1 MNESRIAASPHQVL
15 HVHNSAD
22 IYGASRMLL
31 RWIKSMDRTRFEPV
45 VVLPE
50 DGPLKELIEAEHV
63 EVILHPR
70 LSIITRPVF
79 HSWRIFL
86 FLLDYPVSVF
96 FLWRLI
102 RQRRIDLV
110 YTNTGVMVSP
120 ALAARL
126 AGVPH
131 IWHIREWFQEF
142 HQIWFALSGYI
153 RIFSSKVIAISNA
166 VAGQFE
172 RRDKVVVIHDAF
184 SLAEEP
190 TPANNLR
197 ENFRAR
203 HALGEDFVVGCVG
216 RIKFV
221 RKGQE
226 VLVKAT
232 AILKQRGRLIKAL
245 IVGAPFPANAEH
257 LTRLEKMV
265 EELGIENQII
275 FTGELVNPRPAYMA
289 MDILAM
295 TSIQPEPFGGVVSE
309 AMSLGLPV
317 IATDVGG
324 SQEQVVDGVTGLLIA
339 PGDPT
344 ALADSIEK
352 LMDNPELRRQMGAA
366 AAERLRNKFS
376 LAEMTRKIEQVFS
389 EALE

>member
-1 MNESRIAASPHQVL
+1 
-15 HVHNSAD
+15 
-22 IYGASRMLL
+22 
-31 RWIKSMDRTRFEPV
+31 
-45 VVLPE
+45 
-50 DGPLKELIEAEHV
+50 
-63 EVILHPR
+63 
-70 LSIITRPVF
+70 
-79 HSWRIFL
+79 
-86 FLLDYPVSVF
+86 
-96 FLWRLI
+96 
-102 RQRRIDLV
+102 
-110 YTNTGVMVSP
+110 
-120 ALAARL
+120 
-126 AGVPH
+126 
-131 IWHIREWFQEF
+131 
-142 HQIWFALSGYI
+142 
-153 RIFSSKVIAISNA
+153 
-166 VAGQFE
+166 
-172 RRDKVVVIHDAF
+172 
-184 SLAEEP
+184 
-190 TPANNLR
+190 
-197 ENFRAR
+197 
-203 HALGEDFVVGCVG
+203 
-216 RIKFV
+216 
-221 RKGQE
+221 
-226 VLVKAT
+226 
-232 AILKQRGRLIKAL
+232 
-245 IVGAPFPANAEH
+245 
-257 LTRLEKMV
+257 MV